1 MYEVGTF
8 VKMQDCYLNYETRFT
23 KFRNLNKVWIDT
35 RIEIYLFSP
44 IDSPVAALNKSN
56 PGVDLF
62 YLMVPDLL
70 TGKVKSSKER
80 LLYIGNCQRSLLTL
94 LYSQPTAMWGWV
106 LLRKKEFLKRR
117 RILIEYA
124 EPKQREI

>member
-1 MYEVGTF
+1 MH
-8 VKMQDCYLNYETRFT
+8 DCYLNYETRFT

-70 TGKVKSSKER
+70 TGKVK
-80 LLYIGNCQRSLLTL
+80 
-94 LYSQPTAMWGWV
+94 
-106 LLRKKEFLKRR
+106 
-117 RILIEYA
+117 
-124 EPKQREI
+124 